1 MSEKII
7 QDMTGPEFLDII
19 KQLPT
24 TYLEPV
30 IRKMVKEELE
40 SARKEWWVPAERH
53 YQEHTHL
60 EKCVVALP
68 ERELNHAFVSTMRK
82 RGQMAFNIS
91 FSLAVVAVSGF
102 VWAMFSEGFRSFM
115 ATIIRGVLSGGGGS
129 E

>member
-1 MSEKII
+1 MDEKII
-7 QDMTGPEFLDII
+7 QDMTGNEFLDII
-19 KQLPT
+19 KKLPV

-30 IRKMVKEELE
+30 VRKIVKEEIELVH
-40 SARKEWWVPAERH
+40 KEFWVPAERH

-82 RGQMAFNIS
+82 RGQIAFNIS

-115 ATIIRGVLSGGGGS
+115 ATIISGILSGGGGS